1 MVKNDLHDHRKL
13 DDTIGRKIYSVKL
26 IPAEPAVKNIDFIYI
41 PLSPADLKIV
51 HFIYLCIFPV

>member
-51 HFIYLCIFPV
+51 HFI